1 MVFSISTLSQKI
13 TIFIKKGLDKSGP
26 IEYNVIRKKKGE
38 TTMDFFTNIET
49 EQQNKLASCM
59 NTCTNPIELQPNQRI
74 IEDRRTHTK
83 WLEEKQRF
91 KAGGTWHRC
100 WVRIAQV
107 N

>member
-1 MVFSISTLSQKI
+1 MLPVFFKKVLTNTQTHAIIKTRKEKGKI
-13 TIFIKKGLDKSGP
+13 
-26 IEYNVIRKKKGE
+26 
-38 TTMDFFTNIET
+38 TMDFFTNIET

-59 NTCTNPIELQPNQRI
+59 NTCTNPIELKPNQRI
-74 IEDRRTHTK
+74 VEDRHTHIK

-100 WVRIAQV
+100 WVRIAKV

>member
-1 MVFSISTLSQKI
+1 MNNTKNHE
-13 TIFIKKGLDKSGP
+13 KP
-26 IEYNVIRKKKGE
+26 IDRPANPCYNLIRKKKGE

-59 NTCTNPIELQPNQRI
+59 NTCTNPIELKPNQRI
-74 IEDRRTHTK
+74 IEDKHTHIK

-100 WVRIAQV
+100 WVRIAKV